1 MTATPTRPDL
11 SRLPQESWPA
21 ALAANQRSGL
31 TGLLGFEVLELVP
44 GRIEA
49 RLELRDELMLAA
61 GDFLHAGT
69 VVAFADSC
77 AGWGCLASLPECATG
92 FTTSELKVNLV
103 ATTRMPDALLCLA
116 TMVHGG
122 RSVQV
127 WDATVSRERD
137 ARAVAHFRCSQYLL
151 RDRGEA
157 TRACGPA

>member
-1 MTATPTRPDL
+1 MLSAPTRPDL

-21 ALAANQRSGL
+21 ALADNQRSGL
-31 TGLLGFEVLELVP
+31 TGFLDIDVLELVP

-49 RLELRDELMLAA
+49 RLELRDDLMLAA
-61 GDFLHAGT
+61 GDYLHAGT

-77 AGWGCLASLPECATG
+77 AGWGCLASLPGCASG

-103 ATTRMPDALLCLA
+103 ATTRTPDALVCLA
-116 TMVHGG
+116 TLVHGG
-122 RSVQV
+122 NSVQV

-157 TRACGPA
+157 TRACAPA